1 MSKTERYIFEGK
13 CEVTKRFA
21 PAYCKQCEKKGSS
34 ECPAKQHEEPS
45 QEAEIIDDAFY
56 IQQIDKLDGANS
68 VLQWAD
74 KNLSEA
80 EKNLSE
86 VDYEKL
92 KSYVSQMVDAWN
104 REKLS

>member
-45 QEAEIIDDAFY
+45 QDAEIIDFTFY
-56 IQQIDKLDGANS
+56 IQQIDKLDGANA
-68 VLQWAD
+68 VIQWAD

-86 VDYEKL
+86 VDYEKV
-92 KSYVSQMVDAWN
+92 KSYVSQMI
-104 REKLS
+104 EETT